1 MSYRVEAILSAV
13 DSGFTSKFN
22 QATKSVEK
30 LQTQAGKVSG
40 VASKIGSAT
49 ESIGK
54 SLTTKLTL
62 PLGAAFTYAGK
73 QFSEFET
80 GLVGVGKTT
89 GMTGD
94 DLKGFGD
101 DIAKMSSVIPVST
114 KDLLGLS
121 ETAGQLGI
129 HGKKDLL
136 EFTRVMAEMGSATN
150 LAGEEGAK
158 QMARFANVMG
168 IDVGKNIRQVGNSV
182 VRLGNNF
189 ATSEAEIMDMSSR
202 LAASSRLVGITTP
215 NVLGLAT
222 AMSSVGIEAEA
233 GGTAM
238 STVMTKVDKAVASG
252 GEKLQNFA
260 NVAGLSAED
269 FAAKWKSK
277 PTEALEDLMKGLDKA
292 SKSGGNMNQI
302 LDMLGIKGVRE
313 SNAVKSLAQNHEL
326 LSEAIKQ
333 SNDAYNYGN
342 DLAEEAAAAWDTLHA
357 KLTTLKNTFGNIAK
371 DIFSIV
377 APALKDMVDK
387 VNELAQKWFELSDSS
402 KEAIGQIVLKIGGLL
417 AAIGPVML
425 IGGKITKTLSPVI
438 GVLSQIGN
446 GFKVLTSTFGGFGE
460 IFSSASSVIKSSL
473 DGLNNKFLEFTQVF
487 PKMGSKAIEGVNIL
501 KRIPAQLQSDVGAKV
516 YDVFDKMDFEVQEKW
531 KSVISGISN
540 GGTKLGSSLGKIFGK
555 VGQILNLFG
564 INTTNMV
571 SVANAAMGSL
581 FPAAVIGIAL
591 AGLGVLYSQ
600 FGDQIDKLLQ
610 IAKEKGPE
618 IITNLGN
625 GITEKIPEFVEKG
638 TTLVTHFADTLAA
651 NIPAIM
657 EQGVNII
664 SALVSSVGSNAG
676 RLISSAITVIGS
688 FIGGLV
694 TAIPRLLAVGMQ
706 FLVQLV
712 QGIVQNIPQILQTA
726 VQIVQNFAQSLATN
740 APQIIMSGFQLI
752 FSLIKGIIT
761 NIPAII
767 SAAWEII
774 KALAGG
780 ILEAMTGVAGKVASG
795 VKGFFKNIFSPGKDE
810 AESAKNDVGTS
821 LDSMKFD
828 IDTKTGEAATSATE
842 NASLAKM
849 GFMEQFGQMNIGVSQ
864 KLAELQANTG
874 MSMDQIQQEITSK
887 GQITKDGIT
896 ITAEEMNTNV
906 SGQTDQMADNMIN
919 SITRGVDGANTQF
932 DGLSAKLPTDASA
945 TNQATAGQYEDLANR
960 ITSSTQQANTA
971 VTSGIDTINSNF
983 EMRLGTLPAKTDT
996 ILMNVSNSFTNA
1008 FNALG
1013 KGVDSNLQKIVT
1025 SFTSS
1030 ISRINSVSISGL
1042 SNLASR
1048 FSSAFNRISS
1058 TVTSGTN
1065 KVVVSISNMNNR
1077 VNASFSRFASR
1088 FISTNSNMW
1097 NKFNSQSTTALN
1109 RSYTAFSSNIS
1120 RLQSK
1125 FTSYANRLKS
1135 LNNSMW
1141 NSVVSK
1147 TRQAGNSMASAFS
1160 RACNRT
1166 TNLVSNMKSR
1176 LISIMYSCVGGMRS
1190 AGYNAGMG
1198 FYSGLAST
1206 RGSIMGLASSIAASV
1221 SARIRSALRI
1231 HSPSRVLMNLGSYAG
1246 EGLAVGLEK
1255 SKRYVNNAVDGLSNT
1270 IKGVDTG
1277 LNSSYSDFNSN
1288 NKAMPLVINLRLG
1301 NKEFRAISRDIT
1313 QEQGKD
1319 LRLEANF
1326 GI

>member
-30 LQTQAGKVSG
+30 LQNQANKVSG

-62 PLGAAFTYAGK
+62 PLGAALTYAGK
-73 QFSEFET
+73 QFSDFET

-89 GMTGD
+89 GMTGK

-101 DIAKMSSVIPVST
+101 DIAKMSSVIPLST
-114 KDLLGLS
+114 NDLLGLA

-150 LAGEEGAK
+150 LAGEEGALV
-158 QMARFANVMG
+158 MARFANVMG
-168 IDVGKNIRQVGNSV
+168 LDVGKNIRQVGNAV

-189 ATSEAEIMDMSSR
+189 ETSEAEIMDMSSR

-222 AMSSVGIEAEA
+222 AMSSVGISAEA

-252 GEKLQNFA
+252 GKKLQNFA
-260 NVAGLSAED
+260 NVAGVSAED

-333 SNDAYNYGN
+333 SNDAYDHGN
-342 DLAEEAAAAWDTLHA
+342 DLAKEAAEAWKTLHA
-357 KLTTLKNTFGNIAK
+357 KLMTLKSTFGNIAK

-387 VNELAQKWFELSDSS
+387 INELAKKWFDLSETS
-402 KEAIGQIVLKIGGLL
+402 KKAIGEMILKIGGLL
-417 AAIGPVML
+417 AAIGPVLL

-438 GVLSQIGN
+438 GVLSQVGN
-446 GFKVLTSTFGGFGE
+446 AFKM
-460 IFSSASSVIKSSL
+460 FSGSASSALNSFTGGALSSL
-473 DGLNNKFLEFTQVF
+473 AKKTELSVLT
-487 PKMGSKAIEGVNIL
+487 A
-501 KRIPAQLQSDVGAKV
+501 GAKLA
-516 YDVFDKMDFEVQEKW
+516 
-531 KSVISGISN
+531 
-540 GGTKLGSSLGKIFGK
+540 KLSPMVGKAVSL
-555 VGQILNLFG
+555 
-564 INTTNMV
+564 
-571 SVANAAMGSL
+571 ANIGMQAL

-591 AGLGVLYSQ
+591 AGLGLLYSK
-600 FGDQIDKLLQ
+600 FGTQIDKLLEV
-610 IAKEKGPE
+610 AKTKGPE

-625 GITEKIPEFVEKG
+625 GIANKIPDLVNQG
-638 TTLVTHFADTLAA
+638 ATLINHFAQALAA
-651 NIPAIM
+651 NLPAILTAGTNIVIALVQSVGNNAGKLFQSALLVVGSFL
-657 EQGVNII
+657 QGVMQN
-664 SALVSSVGSNAG
+664 LP
-676 RLISSAITVIGS
+676 RLIVAGVTLIG
-688 FIGGLV
+688 
-694 TAIPRLLAVGMQ
+694 
-706 FLVQLV
+706 QLIV
-712 QGIVQNIPQILQTA
+712 GIVQNIPMIIATAGRIIAGFIDGIGQSALQLLGSG
-726 VQIVQNFAQSLATN
+726 IK
-740 APQIIMSGFQLI
+740 IIFE
-752 FSLIKGIIT
+752 LIKGIVQA
-761 NIPAII
+761 IPQIV
-767 SAAWEII
+767 
-774 KALAGG
+774 LAGVEIVMALG
-780 ILEAMTGVAGKVASG
+780 KSILGALGNIAGSLVTG
-795 VKGFFKNIFSPGKDE
+795 VKGFFKNIFSPGKEE
-810 AESAKNDVGTS
+810 ATN
-821 LDSMKFD
+821 
-828 IDTKTGEAATSATE
+828 TKTDVETEMSGLSSTLDDMTSSLGPKFQQ
-842 NASLAKM
+842 NANQAKI
-849 GFMEQFGQMNIGVSQ
+849 GFTSEISMMSQ
-864 KLAELQANTG
+864 ETQTKLQEMSNATG
-874 MSMDQIQQEITSK
+874 MSMDEIVRTVQEK
-887 GQITKDGIT
+887 GELTKGNLT
-896 ITAEEMNTNV
+896 IKASEMNTNV
-906 SGQTDQMADNMIN
+906 SGQTDQMANNMID

-960 ITSSTQQANTA
+960 ITSSTEQANSA

-996 ILMNVSNSFTNA
+996 ILNNVSNSFTNA

-1030 ISRINSVSISGL
+1030 ISKINSVSTSGL
-1042 SNLASR
+1042 SNLSSR
-1048 FSSAFNRISS
+1048 FSAAFNNISA
-1058 TVTSGTN
+1058 TVTAGTN
-1065 KVVVSISNMNNR
+1065 KVVVSIANMNNR
-1077 VNASFSRFASR
+1077 VNASFSQFASR
-1088 FISTNSNMW
+1088 FISTNSSMW
-1097 NKFNSQSTTALN
+1097 NRFNSQSKSALN
-1109 RSYTAFSSNIS
+1109 RNYSAFSSNIS
-1120 RLQSK
+1120 KLQSK

-1141 NSVVSK
+1141 NAVVNK
-1147 TRQAGNSMASAFS
+1147 TRQAGSSMASGFS
-1160 RACNRT
+1160 SACNRM
-1166 TNLVSNMKSR
+1166 VSLANSMRSR
-1176 LISIMYSCVGGMRS
+1176 LISIMNSSVGGMRS

-1270 IKGVDTG
+1270 IRGVDTG
-1277 LNSSYSDFNSN
+1277 LNSSYGDFNTNS
-1288 NKAMPLVINLRLG
+1288 KAMPLVINLRLG

>member
-30 LQTQAGKVSG
+30 LQNQAGKVSS

-73 QFSEFET
+73 QFADFET

-89 GMTGD
+89 GMAGN

-101 DIAKMSSVIPVST
+101 DIAKMASVIPVST

-189 ATSEAEIMDMSSR
+189 ATSEAEIMNMSSR

-222 AMSSVGIEAEA
+222 AMSAVGIEAEA

-260 NVAGLSAED
+260 NVAGMSAED

-333 SNDAYNYGN
+333 SNDAYNHGN
-342 DLAEEAAAAWDTLHA
+342 DLAKEAAEAWKTLHA
-357 KLTTLKNTFGNIAK
+357 KLMTLKNTFGNIAK

-377 APALKDMVDK
+377 APALKDIVDR
-387 VNELAQKWFELSDSS
+387 VNEFAKKWFDLSETS
-402 KEAIGQIVLKIGGLL
+402 KKAIGEMILKIGGLL
-417 AAIGPVML
+417 AAVGPVLL

-438 GVLSQIGN
+438 GVLSQVGN
-446 GFKVLTSTFGGFGE
+446 AFKM
-460 IFSSASSVIKSSL
+460 FSGSASSALNSFTGGALSSL
-473 DGLNNKFLEFTQVF
+473 AKKTELSVLT
-487 PKMGSKAIEGVNIL
+487 A
-501 KRIPAQLQSDVGAKV
+501 GAKLA
-516 YDVFDKMDFEVQEKW
+516 
-531 KSVISGISN
+531 
-540 GGTKLGSSLGKIFGK
+540 KLSPMVGKAVSL
-555 VGQILNLFG
+555 
-564 INTTNMV
+564 
-571 SVANAAMGSL
+571 ANIGMQAL

-591 AGLGVLYSQ
+591 AGLGVLYSK
-600 FGDQIDKLLQ
+600 FGTQIDKLLEV
-610 IAKEKGPE
+610 AKTKGPE

-625 GITEKIPEFVEKG
+625 GIASKIPN
-638 TTLVTHFADTLAA
+638 LVNQGAALINHFAQALAA
-651 NIPAIM
+651 NLPAILTAGTNIVIALVQSVGNNAGKLIQSALLVVGSFL
-657 EQGVNII
+657 QGVMQN
-664 SALVSSVGSNAG
+664 LP
-676 RLISSAITVIGS
+676 RLIVAGVTLIG
-688 FIGGLV
+688 
-694 TAIPRLLAVGMQ
+694 
-706 FLVQLV
+706 QLIV
-712 QGIVQNIPQILQTA
+712 GIVQNIPMIIATA
-726 VQIVQNFAQSLATN
+726 GRIIAGFIDGIGQS
-740 APQIIMSGFQLI
+740 APQLLGSGIKIIFE
-752 FSLIKGIIT
+752 LIKGIVQA
-761 NIPAII
+761 IPQIV
-767 SAAWEII
+767 
-774 KALAGG
+774 LAGVEIVMALG
-780 ILEAMTGVAGKVASG
+780 KSILGALGNIAGSLVTG
-795 VKGFFKNIFSPGKDE
+795 VKGFFKNIFSPGKEE
-810 AESAKNDVGTS
+810 ATN
-821 LDSMKFD
+821 
-828 IDTKTGEAATSATE
+828 TKTDVETQMSGLSSTLDEMTSSLGPKFQQ
-842 NASLAKM
+842 NANQAKV
-849 GFMEQFGQMNIGVSQ
+849 GFTSEISMMSQ
-864 KLAELQANTG
+864 ETQTKLQEMANATG
-874 MSMDQIQQEITSK
+874 MSMDQIVRTVQEK
-887 GQITKDGIT
+887 GELTKGNLT
-896 ITAEEMNTNV
+896 IKASEMNTNV
-906 SGQTDQMADNMIN
+906 SGQTDQMANNMLN
-919 SITRGVDGANTQF
+919 SISRGVEGANSQF
-932 DGLSAKLPTDASA
+932 DGLSTKLPTDASA

-960 ITSSTQQANTA
+960 ITSSTEQANSA

-996 ILMNVSNSFTNA
+996 ILNNVSNSFTNA

-1013 KGVDSNLQKIVT
+1013 KGVDSNLQKIVS

-1030 ISRINSVSISGL
+1030 ISKINSVSTSGL
-1042 SNLASR
+1042 SNLSSR
-1048 FSSAFNRISS
+1048 FSSAFNNISA

-1077 VNASFSRFASR
+1077 VNASFSQFASR

-1097 NKFNSQSTTALN
+1097 NRFNSQSTAALN
-1109 RSYTAFSSNIS
+1109 KNYSAFSSNIS
-1120 RLQSK
+1120 KLQSK
-1125 FTSYANRLKS
+1125 FTSYSSRLKS
-1135 LNNSMW
+1135 LNTSMW
-1141 NSVVSK
+1141 NAVVSK
-1147 TRQAGNSMASAFS
+1147 TRQAGNSMASAYS
-1160 RACNRT
+1160 SACNRT
-1166 TNLVSNMKSR
+1166 TSLASSMRNR
-1176 LISIMYSCVGGMRS
+1176 LISIMNSSVGGMRS

-1206 RGSIMGLASSIAASV
+1206 RGSIMGLAASIAYSV

-1277 LNSSYSDFNSN
+1277 LNSSYSDFNTNS
-1288 NKAMPLVINLRLG
+1288 KTMPLVINLRLG

>member
-22 QATKSVEK
+22 QATKAVEK

-49 ESIGK
+49 ENIGK

-73 QFSEFET
+73 QFADFET

-89 GMTGD
+89 GMAGN

-101 DIAKMSSVIPVST
+101 DIAKMSSVIPLST
-114 KDLLGLS
+114 NELLGLA

-150 LAGEEGAK
+150 LAGEEGAREL
-158 QMARFANVMG
+158 ARFANVMG
-168 IDVGKNIRQVGNSV
+168 LDVGKSIRQVGNSV

-189 ATSEAEIMDMSSR
+189 ATSEAEIMNMSSR

-252 GEKLQNFA
+252 GAKLQNFA
-260 NVAGLSAED
+260 KVAGMSAED

-313 SNAVKSLAQNHEL
+313 ANAVKSLAQNHEL

-333 SNDAYNYGN
+333 SNDAYNHGN
-342 DLAEEAAAAWDTLHA
+342 DLAKEAAEAWKTLHA
-357 KLTTLKNTFGNIAK
+357 KLMTLKNTFGNIAK

-377 APALKDMVDK
+377 APALKDIVDR
-387 VNELAQKWFELSDSS
+387 VNEFAKKWFELSETS
-402 KEAIGQIVLKIGGLL
+402 KKAIGEMILKIGGLL
-417 AAIGPVML
+417 AAIGPVLL

-438 GVLSQIGN
+438 GILSQVGN
-446 GFKVLTSTFGGFGE
+446 AFKMFSGSATSSLNSFTGGALSSLAKKTELSVLT
-460 IFSSASSVIKSSL
+460 A
-473 DGLNNKFLEFTQVF
+473 
-487 PKMGSKAIEGVNIL
+487 
-501 KRIPAQLQSDVGAKV
+501 GAKLA
-516 YDVFDKMDFEVQEKW
+516 
-531 KSVISGISN
+531 
-540 GGTKLGSSLGKIFGK
+540 KLSPMVGKAVSL
-555 VGQILNLFG
+555 
-564 INTTNMV
+564 
-571 SVANAAMGSL
+571 ANIGMQAL

-591 AGLGVLYSQ
+591 AGLGLLYSK
-600 FGDQIDKLLQ
+600 FGTQIDKLLEV
-610 IAKEKGPE
+610 AKTKGPE

-625 GITEKIPEFVEKG
+625 GIANKIPDLVNQG
-638 TTLVTHFADTLAA
+638 ATLINHFAQALAA
-651 NIPAIM
+651 NLPAILTAGTNIVISLVQSVGNNAGKLIQSALLVVGSFL
-657 EQGVNII
+657 QGVMQN
-664 SALVSSVGSNAG
+664 LP
-676 RLISSAITVIGS
+676 RLIVAGVTLIGQL
-688 FIGGLV
+688 LV
-694 TAIPRLLAVGMQ
+694 
-706 FLVQLV
+706 
-712 QGIVQNIPQILQTA
+712 GIVQNIPMLIATA
-726 VQIVQNFAQSLATN
+726 GRIIAGFIDGLGQSL
-740 APQIIMSGFQLI
+740 PQLLGSGIKIIFE
-752 FSLIKGIIT
+752 LIKGIVQA
-761 NIPAII
+761 IPQIV
-767 SAAWEII
+767 
-774 KALAGG
+774 LAGVEIVMTLG
-780 ILEAMTGVAGKVASG
+780 KSILGALGNIAGSLVTG
-795 VKGFFKNIFSPGKDE
+795 VKGFFKNIFSPGKE
-810 AESAKNDVGTS
+810 EAKN
-821 LDSMKFD
+821 
-828 IDTKTGEAATSATE
+828 TKTDAETEMNGLSSTLDDITSSLGPKFQQ
-842 NASLAKM
+842 NANQAKI
-849 GFMEQFGQMNIGVSQ
+849 GFTSEMSMMSQ
-864 KLAELQANTG
+864 ETQTKLQEMSNATG
-874 MSMDQIQQEITSK
+874 MSMDEIVRTVQEK
-887 GQITKDGIT
+887 GELTKGNLT
-896 ITAEEMNTNV
+896 IKASEMNTNV
-906 SGQTDQMADNMIN
+906 SGQTDEMANNMID
-919 SITRGVDGANTQF
+919 SISRGVDGANTQF

-960 ITSSTQQANTA
+960 ITSSTEQANTA

-996 ILMNVSNSFTNA
+996 ILNNVSNSFTNA

-1013 KGVDSNLQKIVT
+1013 KGVDSNLQKIISAYSST
-1025 SFTSS
+1025 MAKMNSISNSGLNNLSSRFTSS
-1030 ISRINSVSISGL
+1030 
-1042 SNLASR
+1042 
-1048 FSSAFNRISS
+1048 FNRISA
-1058 TVTSGTN
+1058 TVTAGTN
-1065 KVVVSISNMNNR
+1065 RIVVSITNMNNR
-1077 VNASFSRFASR
+1077 VNASFSQFASR
-1088 FISTNSNMW
+1088 FIATNSNMW
-1097 NKFNSQSTTALN
+1097 NRFNSQSTSALN
-1109 RSYTAFSSNIS
+1109 RNYSAFSSNIS
-1120 RLQSK
+1120 KLQSK
-1125 FTSYANRLKS
+1125 FTSYANKVKS

-1141 NSVVSK
+1141 TAVVNK
-1147 TRQAGNSMASAFS
+1147 TRQAGNSMTSGFS
-1160 RACNRT
+1160 SACNRMT
-1166 TNLVSNMKSR
+1166 SLASSMRSR
-1176 LISIMYSCVGGMRS
+1176 LIAIMNSSVGGMRS

-1288 NKAMPLVINLRLG
+1288 SKAMPLVINLRLG

>member
-30 LQTQAGKVSG
+30 LQNQAGKVSS

-62 PLGAAFTYAGK
+62 PIAAALAFSGK
-73 QFSEFET
+73 KFMEFED
-80 GLVGVGKTT
+80 GLIGVGKTT
-89 GMTGD
+89 GMAGN
-94 DLKGFGD
+94 DLKGFGK
-101 DIAKMSSVIPVST
+101 DILKMSSNIPVPI
-114 KDLLGLS
+114 KELLNLS
-121 ETAGQLGI
+121 ETAGQLGV
-129 HGKKDLL
+129 HGRKDLL

-150 LAGEEGAK
+150 LAGEEGA
-158 QMARFANVMG
+158 QVMARFANVMG
-168 IDVGKNIRQVGNSV
+168 LDVGDNIRQVGNAV

-189 ATSEAEIMDMSSR
+189 ATNEGQIMDMSSR
-202 LAASSRLVGITTP
+202 LAAASRLVGITTP

-222 AMSSVGIEAEA
+222 AMSSLNISAEA

-238 STVMTKVDKAVASG
+238 STVMTKIDKAVSKGGAKLETFAKVSG
-252 GEKLQNFA
+252 M
-260 NVAGLSAED
+260 SAEQ
-269 FAAKWKSK
+269 FSAAWKSN
-277 PTEALEDLMKGLDKA
+277 PTQALQSFLKGLDDVQ
-292 SKSGGNMNQI
+292 KSGGNMNMI
-302 LDMLGIKGVRE
+302 LEALGITGVRE
-313 SNAVKSLAQNHEL
+313 SNAVKALAQNHEML
-326 LSEAIKQ
+326 GKAIED
-333 SNDAYNYGN
+333 SNKAYANGN
-342 DLAEEAAAAWDTLHA
+342 DLANEAAEAGRSLSSQIQ
-357 KLTTLKNTFGNIAK
+357 KLINNVTGIAVEMFGILEPTIAK
-371 DIFSIV
+371 AIEHLNKF
-377 APALKDMVDK
+377 L
-387 VNELAQKWFELSDSS
+387 EGWQKLSDGS
-402 KEAIGQIVLKIGGLL
+402 KKAIGEIILKVGALL
-417 AAIGPVML
+417 AAIGPVL
-425 IGGKITKTLSPVI
+425 TIGGKITKTLSPVI
-438 GVLSQIGN
+438 GVLSQVGN
-446 GFKVLTSTFGGFGE
+446 AFKM
-460 IFSSASSVIKSSL
+460 FSGSASSALNSFTGGALSSL
-473 DGLNNKFLEFTQVF
+473 AKKTELSVLTVAAKLAKLSPMVG
-487 PKMGSKAIEGVNIL
+487 KAVSLANIGMQ
-501 KRIPAQLQSDVGAKV
+501 A
-516 YDVFDKMDFEVQEKW
+516 
-531 KSVISGISN
+531 
-540 GGTKLGSSLGKIFGK
+540 
-555 VGQILNLFG
+555 
-564 INTTNMV
+564 
-571 SVANAAMGSL
+571 L

-591 AGLGVLYSQ
+591 AGLGLLYSK
-600 FGDQIDKLLQ
+600 FGTQIDKLLDV
-610 IAKEKGPE
+610 AKTKGPE

-625 GITEKIPEFVEKG
+625 GIASKIPDFVNQG
-638 TTLVTHFADTLAA
+638 ATLINHFAQALAA
-651 NIPAIM
+651 NLPAILTAGTNIVIALVQSVGNNAGKLIQSALLVVGSFL
-657 EQGVNII
+657 QGVMQN
-664 SALVSSVGSNAG
+664 LP
-676 RLISSAITVIGS
+676 RLIVAGVTLIG
-688 FIGGLV
+688 
-694 TAIPRLLAVGMQ
+694 
-706 FLVQLV
+706 QLIV
-712 QGIVQNIPQILQTA
+712 GIVQNIPMIIATA
-726 VQIVQNFAQSLATN
+726 GRIIAGFIDGIGQS
-740 APQIIMSGFQLI
+740 APQLLGSGIKIIFE
-752 FSLIKGIIT
+752 LIKGIVQA
-761 NIPAII
+761 IPQII
-767 SAAWEII
+767 
-774 KALAGG
+774 LAGVEIVMSLG
-780 ILEAMTGVAGKVASG
+780 KSILGALGNIAGSLVTG
-795 VKGFFKNIFSPGKDE
+795 VKGFFKNIFSPGKEE
-810 AESAKNDVGTS
+810 AENTKNDVNVS
-821 LDSMKFD
+821 LDAMKLD
-828 IDTKTGEAATSATE
+828 IDTKTGEAATSATA
-842 NASLAKM
+842 NASQAKT
-849 GFMEQFGQMNIGVSQ
+849 GFLEQFGLMNTGVSE
-864 KLAELQANTG
+864 KLAQLQANTG

-896 ITAEEMNTNV
+896 ITAQEMNTNV
-906 SGQTDQMADNMIN
+906 SGQTDQMANNMIN

-996 ILMNVSNSFTNA
+996 ILNNVSNSFTNA

-1013 KGVDSNLQKIVT
+1013 KGVDSNLQKIVS

-1030 ISRINSVSISGL
+1030 ISRINSVSTSGL

-1097 NKFNSQSTTALN
+1097 NKFNSQSTAALN

-1166 TNLVSNMKSR
+1166 TNLVSNMRSR

-1288 NKAMPLVINLRLG
+1288 SKAMPLVINLRLG

>member
-13 DSGFTSKFN
+13 DSGFTSKFD

-30 LQTQAGKVSG
+30 LQNQANKVSG

-260 NVAGLSAED
+260 NVAGMSAED

-302 LDMLGIKGVRE
+302 LDLLGIKGVRE

-333 SNDAYNYGN
+333 SNDAYNHGN
-342 DLAEEAAAAWDTLHA
+342 DLAKEAAEAWKTLHA
-357 KLTTLKNTFGNIAK
+357 KLMTLKNTFGNIAK

-387 VNELAQKWFELSDSS
+387 VNEFAKKWFDLSESS
-402 KEAIGQIVLKIGGLL
+402 KKAIGEMILKIGGLL
-417 AAIGPVML
+417 AAIGPVLL

-438 GVLSQIGN
+438 GVLSQVGN
-446 GFKVLTSTFGGFGE
+446 AFKM
-460 IFSSASSVIKSSL
+460 FSGSASSALNSFTGGALSSL
-473 DGLNNKFLEFTQVF
+473 AKKTELSVLT
-487 PKMGSKAIEGVNIL
+487 
-501 KRIPAQLQSDVGAKV
+501 VGAKLAKLSPMV
-516 YDVFDKMDFEVQEKW
+516 G
-531 KSVISGISN
+531 KSV
-540 GGTKLGSSLGKIFGK
+540 SL
-555 VGQILNLFG
+555 
-564 INTTNMV
+564 
-571 SVANAAMGSL
+571 ANIGMQAL

-591 AGLGVLYSQ
+591 AGLGLLYSK
-600 FGDQIDKLLQ
+600 FGTQIDKLLEV
-610 IAKEKGPE
+610 AKTKGPE

-625 GITEKIPEFVEKG
+625 GIANKIPDLVAKG
-638 TTLVTHFADTLAA
+638 AELVAHLAEA
-651 NIPAIM
+651 LNTNLPAILTAGTNIVIALVQSVGNNAGKLIQSALLVMGSFLQGIMQNVPRLLVAGVLLVGQLIVGLVKNIPM
-657 EQGVNII
+657 II
-664 SALVSSVGSNAG
+664 ATAA
-676 RLISSAITVIGS
+676 RMVI
-688 FIGGLV
+688 GLV
-694 TAIPRLLAVGMQ
+694 TGLGQAVPQLIVGGIKLVIEFVKAILSA
-706 FLVQLV
+706 
-712 QGIVQNIPQILQTA
+712 IPQI
-726 VQIVQNFAQSLATN
+726 IVVGIQMVEALVKSIAG
-740 APQIIMSGFQLI
+740 ALI
-752 FSLIKGIIT
+752 
-761 NIPAII
+761 N
-767 SAAWEII
+767 
-774 KALAGG
+774 
-780 ILEAMTGVAGKVASG
+780 VAGSLGKS
-795 VKGFFKNIFSPGKDE
+795 VKGFFKNIFSPGKEE
-810 AESAKNDVGTS
+810 AENTKNDVNVS
-821 LDSMKFD
+821 LDAMKLD
-828 IDTKTGEAATSATE
+828 IDTKTGEAATSATA
-842 NASLAKM
+842 NASQAKT
-849 GFMEQFGQMNIGVSQ
+849 GFLEQFGLMNTGVSE
-864 KLAELQANTG
+864 KLAQLQANTG

-896 ITAEEMNTNV
+896 ITAQEMNTNV
-906 SGQTDQMADNMIN
+906 SGQTDQMANNMIN

-1013 KGVDSNLQKIVT
+1013 KGVDSNLQRIVS

-1030 ISRINSVSISGL
+1030 ISRINSVSTSGL

-1058 TVTSGTN
+1058 TVKSGTN
-1065 KVVVSISNMNNR
+1065 KIVVSISNMNNR

-1088 FISTNSNMW
+1088 FIATNSNMW
-1097 NKFNSQSTTALN
+1097 NRFNSQSTAALN

-1125 FTSYANRLKS
+1125 FTSYANKLKS

-1141 NSVVSK
+1141 NAVVNK
-1147 TRQAGNSMASAFS
+1147 TRQAGSSMASGFS
-1160 RACNRT
+1160 SACNRM
-1166 TNLVSNMKSR
+1166 VSLANSMRSR
-1176 LISIMYSCVGGMRS
+1176 LISIMNSSVGGMRS

-1246 EGLAVGLEK
+1246 EGLAIGLEK

-1277 LNSSYSDFNSN
+1277 LNSSFSDFNSN
-1288 NKAMPLVINLRLG
+1288 SKAMPLVINLRLG

>member
-22 QATKSVEK
+22 QATKAVEK

-73 QFSEFET
+73 QFADFET

-89 GMTGD
+89 GMAGN

-101 DIAKMSSVIPVST
+101 DIAKMASVIPVST

-189 ATSEAEIMDMSSR
+189 ATSEAEIMNMSSR

-222 AMSSVGIEAEA
+222 AMSAVGIEAEA

-377 APALKDMVDK
+377 APALKDIVDK
-387 VNELAQKWFELSDSS
+387 VNDFAKKWFDLSETS
-402 KEAIGQIVLKIGGLL
+402 KKAIGEMILKIGGLL
-417 AAIGPVML
+417 SAVGPVML
-425 IGGKITKTLSPVI
+425 IGGKITKTLSPVV
-438 GVLSQIGN
+438 GVLSQVGN
-446 GFKVLTSTFGGFGE
+446 AFKM
-460 IFSSASSVIKSSL
+460 FSGSASSALNSFTGGALSSL
-473 DGLNNKFLEFTQVF
+473 AKKTELSVLT
-487 PKMGSKAIEGVNIL
+487 A
-501 KRIPAQLQSDVGAKV
+501 GAKLA
-516 YDVFDKMDFEVQEKW
+516 
-531 KSVISGISN
+531 
-540 GGTKLGSSLGKIFGK
+540 KLSPMVGKAVSL
-555 VGQILNLFG
+555 
-564 INTTNMV
+564 
-571 SVANAAMGSL
+571 ANIGMQAL

-591 AGLGVLYSQ
+591 AGLGLLYSK
-600 FGDQIDKLLQ
+600 FGTQIDKLLEV
-610 IAKEKGPE
+610 AKTKGPE

-625 GITEKIPEFVEKG
+625 GIASKIPNLVNQG
-638 TTLVTHFADTLAA
+638 ATLINHFAQALAA
-651 NIPAIM
+651 NLPAILTAGTNIVIALVQSVGNNAGKLIQSALLVVGSFL
-657 EQGVNII
+657 QGVMQN
-664 SALVSSVGSNAG
+664 LP
-676 RLISSAITVIGS
+676 RLIVAGVTLIG
-688 FIGGLV
+688 
-694 TAIPRLLAVGMQ
+694 
-706 FLVQLV
+706 QLIV
-712 QGIVQNIPQILQTA
+712 GIVQNIPMIIATA
-726 VQIVQNFAQSLATN
+726 GRIIAGFIDGIGQA
-740 APQIIMSGFQLI
+740 APQLLGSGIKIIFE
-752 FSLIKGIIT
+752 LIKGIVQA
-761 NIPAII
+761 IPQIV
-767 SAAWEII
+767 
-774 KALAGG
+774 LAGVEIVMALG
-780 ILEAMTGVAGKVASG
+780 KSILGALGNIAGSLVSG
-795 VKGFFKNIFSPGKDE
+795 VKGFFKNIFSPGKEE
-810 AESAKNDVGTS
+810 ATN
-821 LDSMKFD
+821 
-828 IDTKTGEAATSATE
+828 TKTDVETEMNSLSSTLDEMTSSLGPKFQQ
-842 NASLAKM
+842 NANQAKV
-849 GFMEQFGQMNIGVSQ
+849 GFTSEMAMMSQ
-864 KLAELQANTG
+864 ETQTKLQEMANATG
-874 MSMDQIQQEITSK
+874 MSMNQIVRTVQEK
-887 GQITKDGIT
+887 GELTKGNLT
-896 ITAEEMNTNV
+896 IKASEMNTNV
-906 SGQTDQMADNMIN
+906 SGQTNQMADNMIN

-960 ITSSTQQANTA
+960 ITSSTEQANSA

-1030 ISRINSVSISGL
+1030 ISRINSVSTSGL
-1042 SNLASR
+1042 SNLSSR
-1048 FSSAFNRISS
+1048 FSAAFNNISA
-1058 TVTSGTN
+1058 TVTAGTN
-1065 KVVVSISNMNNR
+1065 KVVVSITNMNNR
-1077 VNASFSRFASR
+1077 VNASFSQFASR
-1088 FISTNSNMW
+1088 FIATNSNMW
-1097 NKFNSQSTTALN
+1097 NRFNSQSTAALN
-1109 RSYTAFSSNIS
+1109 KNYSAFSSNIS
-1120 RLQSK
+1120 KLQSK
-1125 FTSYANRLKS
+1125 FTSYSSRLKS
-1135 LNNSMW
+1135 LNTSMW
-1141 NSVVSK
+1141 NAVVSK
-1147 TRQAGNSMASAFS
+1147 TRQAGNSMASAYS
-1160 RACNRT
+1160 SACNRT
-1166 TNLVSNMKSR
+1166 TSLASSMRNR
-1176 LISIMYSCVGGMRS
+1176 LISIMNSSVGGMRS

-1277 LNSSYSDFNSN
+1277 LNSSFSDFNSN
-1288 NKAMPLVINLRLG
+1288 SKAMPLVINLRLG

>member
-30 LQTQAGKVSG
+30 LQTQAGKVSS

-260 NVAGLSAED
+260 KVAGMSAED

-333 SNDAYNYGN
+333 SNDAYNHGN
-342 DLAEEAAAAWDTLHA
+342 DLAEEAAEAWKTLHA

-387 VNELAQKWFELSDSS
+387 VNDLASKWFDLSDSS
-402 KEAIGQIVLKIGGLL
+402 KKAIGEMVLKIGGLL
-417 AAIGPVML
+417 AAIGPVLL

-438 GVLSQIGN
+438 GVLSQVGN
-446 GFKVLTSTFGGFGE
+446 AFKM
-460 IFSSASSVIKSSL
+460 FSGSASSALNSFTGGALSSL
-473 DGLNNKFLEFTQVF
+473 AKKTELSVLT
-487 PKMGSKAIEGVNIL
+487 A
-501 KRIPAQLQSDVGAKV
+501 GAKLA
-516 YDVFDKMDFEVQEKW
+516 
-531 KSVISGISN
+531 
-540 GGTKLGSSLGKIFGK
+540 KLSPMVGKAVSL
-555 VGQILNLFG
+555 
-564 INTTNMV
+564 
-571 SVANAAMGSL
+571 ANIGMQAL

-591 AGLGVLYSQ
+591 AGLGLLYSK
-600 FGDQIDKLLQ
+600 FGTQIDKLLEV
-610 IAKEKGPE
+610 AKTKGPE

-625 GITEKIPEFVEKG
+625 GIASKIPNLVNQG
-638 TTLVTHFADTLAA
+638 ATLINHFAQALAA
-651 NIPAIM
+651 NLPAILTAGTNIVIALV
-657 EQGVNII
+657 QGVGNNAGKLIQ
-664 SALVSSVGSNAG
+664 SALLVVGSFLQGVMQNLP
-676 RLISSAITVIGS
+676 RLIVAGVTLIG
-688 FIGGLV
+688 
-694 TAIPRLLAVGMQ
+694 
-706 FLVQLV
+706 QLIV
-712 QGIVQNIPQILQTA
+712 GIVQNIPMIIATA
-726 VQIVQNFAQSLATN
+726 GRIIAGFIDGIGQA
-740 APQIIMSGFQLI
+740 APQLLGSGIKIIFE
-752 FSLIKGIIT
+752 LIKGIVQA
-761 NIPAII
+761 IPQIV
-767 SAAWEII
+767 
-774 KALAGG
+774 LAGVEIVMALG
-780 ILEAMTGVAGKVASG
+780 KSILGALGNIAGSLVTG
-795 VKGFFKNIFSPGKDE
+795 VKGFFKNIFSPGKEE
-810 AESAKNDVGTS
+810 AENTRNEVGAS
-821 LDSMKFD
+821 LDSLKFD
-828 IDTKTGEAATSATE
+828 IDGKTSEAAISATANASQAKTGF
-842 NASLAKM
+842 L
-849 GFMEQFGQMNIGVSQ
+849 EQFGLMNTGVSE
-864 KLAELQANTG
+864 KLAQLQANTG

-896 ITAEEMNTNV
+896 ITAQEMNTNV

-932 DGLSAKLPTDASA
+932 DGLSTKLPTDASA

-960 ITSSTQQANTA
+960 ITSSTEQANSA

-1013 KGVDSNLQKIVT
+1013 KGVDSNLQKIVS

-1030 ISRINSVSISGL
+1030 ISRINSVSTSGL

-1048 FSSAFNRISS
+1048 FSSAFNNISA
-1058 TVTSGTN
+1058 TVISGTN
-1065 KVVVSISNMNNR
+1065 RIVVSISNMNNR
-1077 VNASFSRFASR
+1077 VNASFSQFASR
-1088 FISTNSNMW
+1088 FIATNSNMW
-1097 NKFNSQSTTALN
+1097 NRFNSQSTAALN
-1109 RSYTAFSSNIS
+1109 RNYSAFSSNIS

-1166 TNLVSNMKSR
+1166 TNLVSNMRSR

-1277 LNSSYSDFNSN
+1277 LNSSFGDFNSN
-1288 NKAMPLVINLRLG
+1288 SKAMPLVINLRLG

>member
-30 LQTQAGKVSG
+30 LQNQANKVSG

-49 ESIGK
+49 ESIGR

-73 QFSEFET
+73 KFADFET

-89 GMTGD
+89 NMAGK

-114 KDLLGLS
+114 NDLLGLA

-252 GEKLQNFA
+252 GAKLQNFA
-260 NVAGLSAED
+260 KVAGMSAED

-277 PTEALEDLMKGLDKA
+277 PTEALQDLMKGLDSA

-333 SNDAYNYGN
+333 SNDAYNHGN
-342 DLAEEAAAAWDTLHA
+342 DLAKEAAEAWKTLHA

-387 VNELAQKWFELSDSS
+387 VNEFAKKWFDLSETS
-402 KEAIGQIVLKIGGLL
+402 KKAIGEMILKIGGLL
-417 AAIGPVML
+417 AAVGPVML

-438 GVLSQIGN
+438 GVLSQVGN
-446 GFKVLTSTFGGFGE
+446 AFKM
-460 IFSSASSVIKSSL
+460 FSGSASSALNSFTGGALSSL
-473 DGLNNKFLEFTQVF
+473 AKKTELSVLT
-487 PKMGSKAIEGVNIL
+487 A
-501 KRIPAQLQSDVGAKV
+501 GAKLA
-516 YDVFDKMDFEVQEKW
+516 
-531 KSVISGISN
+531 
-540 GGTKLGSSLGKIFGK
+540 KLSPMVGKAVSL
-555 VGQILNLFG
+555 
-564 INTTNMV
+564 
-571 SVANAAMGSL
+571 ANIGMQAL

-591 AGLGVLYSQ
+591 AGLGLLYSK
-600 FGDQIDKLLQ
+600 FGTQIDKLLEV
-610 IAKEKGPE
+610 AKTKGPE

-625 GITEKIPEFVEKG
+625 GIASKIPDFVNQG
-638 TTLVTHFADTLAA
+638 AILVNHFAQAIAA
-651 NIPAIM
+651 NLPAILTAGTNIVIALVQSVGNNAGKLIQSALLVVGSFL
-657 EQGVNII
+657 QGVMQN
-664 SALVSSVGSNAG
+664 LP
-676 RLISSAITVIGS
+676 RLIVAGVTLIGQL
-688 FIGGLV
+688 LV
-694 TAIPRLLAVGMQ
+694 
-706 FLVQLV
+706 
-712 QGIVQNIPQILQTA
+712 GIVQNIPMLIATA
-726 VQIVQNFAQSLATN
+726 GRIIAGFIDGLGQSL
-740 APQIIMSGFQLI
+740 PQLLGSGIKIIFE
-752 FSLIKGIIT
+752 LIKGIVQA
-761 NIPAII
+761 IPQIV
-767 SAAWEII
+767 
-774 KALAGG
+774 LAGVEIVMTLG
-780 ILEAMTGVAGKVASG
+780 KSILGALGNIAGSLVTG
-795 VKGFFKNIFSPGKDE
+795 VKGFFKNIFSPGKEE
-810 AESAKNDVGTS
+810 ATN
-821 LDSMKFD
+821 
-828 IDTKTGEAATSATE
+828 TKTDVETEMNGLSSTLDDMTSSLGPKFQQ
-842 NASLAKM
+842 NANQAKI
-849 GFMEQFGQMNIGVSQ
+849 GFTSEISMMSQ
-864 KLAELQANTG
+864 ETQTKLQEMSNATG
-874 MSMDQIQQEITSK
+874 MSMDEIVRTVQEK
-887 GQITKDGIT
+887 GELTKGNLT
-896 ITAEEMNTNV
+896 IKASEMNTNV
-906 SGQTDQMADNMIN
+906 SGQTDEMANNMID
-919 SITRGVDGANTQF
+919 SISRGVEGANTQF

-960 ITSSTQQANTA
+960 ITSSTQQANSA

-1013 KGVDSNLQKIVT
+1013 KGVDSNLQRIVS

-1030 ISRINSVSISGL
+1030 ISKINSVSTSGL

-1048 FSSAFNRISS
+1048 FSSAFNRISA

-1077 VNASFSRFASR
+1077 VNASFSQFASR
-1088 FISTNSNMW
+1088 FIATNSSMW
-1097 NKFNSQSTTALN
+1097 SRFNAQSTAALN
-1109 RSYTAFSSNIS
+1109 RSYSAFSSNIS
-1120 RLQSK
+1120 KLQSK
-1125 FTSYANRLKS
+1125 FTSYANKVKS
-1135 LNNSMW
+1135 LNTSMW
-1141 NSVVSK
+1141 NSVVNK
-1147 TRQAGNSMASAFS
+1147 TKQAGSSMASGFS
-1160 RACNRT
+1160 SACSRMAS
-1166 TNLVSNMKSR
+1166 LASSMRSR
-1176 LISIMYSCVGGMRS
+1176 LISIMNSSVGGMRS

-1270 IKGVDTG
+1270 IRGVDTG
-1277 LNSSYSDFNSN
+1277 LNSSFSDFNTNS
-1288 NKAMPLVINLRLG
+1288 KAMPLVINLRLG

>member
-30 LQTQAGKVSG
+30 LQNQANKVSG

-73 QFSEFET
+73 QFSDFET

-89 GMTGD
+89 GMTGK

-101 DIAKMSSVIPVST
+101 DIAKMSSVIPLST
-114 KDLLGLS
+114 NDLLGLA

-150 LAGEEGAK
+150 LAGEEGALV
-158 QMARFANVMG
+158 MARFANVMG
-168 IDVGKNIRQVGNSV
+168 LDVGKNIRQVGNAV

-189 ATSEAEIMDMSSR
+189 ETSEAEIMDMSSR

-222 AMSSVGIEAEA
+222 AMSSVGISAEA

-260 NVAGLSAED
+260 RVAGMSAED

-333 SNDAYNYGN
+333 SNDAYDHGN
-342 DLAEEAAAAWDTLHA
+342 DLAEEAAEAWKTLHA
-357 KLTTLKNTFGNIAK
+357 KLMTLKNTFGNIAK
-371 DIFSIV
+371 DIFSVV
-377 APALKDMVDK
+377 APALKDIVDR
-387 VNELAQKWFELSDSS
+387 VNEFAKKWFDLSETS
-402 KEAIGQIVLKIGGLL
+402 KKAIGEMTLKIGGLL
-417 AAIGPVML
+417 AAAGPVLL

-438 GVLSQIGN
+438 GVLSQVGN
-446 GFKVLTSTFGGFGE
+446 AFK
-460 IFSSASSVIKSSL
+460 IFSGSASSALNSFTGGALSSL
-473 DGLNNKFLEFTQVF
+473 AKKTELSVLT
-487 PKMGSKAIEGVNIL
+487 A
-501 KRIPAQLQSDVGAKV
+501 GAKLA
-516 YDVFDKMDFEVQEKW
+516 
-531 KSVISGISN
+531 
-540 GGTKLGSSLGKIFGK
+540 KLSPMVGKAVSL
-555 VGQILNLFG
+555 
-564 INTTNMV
+564 
-571 SVANAAMGSL
+571 ANIGMQAL

-591 AGLGVLYSQ
+591 AGLGLLYSK
-600 FGDQIDKLLQ
+600 FGSQIDKLLEV
-610 IAKEKGPE
+610 AKTKGPE

-625 GITEKIPEFVEKG
+625 GIANKIPDLVAKG
-638 TTLVTHFADTLAA
+638 AELVSHFAEALNTNLPAIMTAAA
-651 NIPAIM
+651 NI
-657 EQGVNII
+657 VI
-664 SALVSSVGSNAG
+664 S
-676 RLISSAITVIGS
+676 
-688 FIGGLV
+688 
-694 TAIPRLLAVGMQ
+694 
-706 FLVQLV
+706 LV
-712 QGIVQNIPQILQTA
+712 QGIGENSSSLIGSALTIIGSLLQGFAQNMPRVLVAGVLLIGQLIVGLVKNIPMIIATAGRIIAGFIDGIGQAAPQLIVGGFKLVFEFIKGIVQAIPQIVLVGVEMVMA
-726 VQIVQNFAQSLATN
+726 LGKSILGALGNIAGSL
-740 APQIIMSGFQLI
+740 
-752 FSLIKGIIT
+752 
-761 NIPAII
+761 
-767 SAAWEII
+767 
-774 KALAGG
+774 
-780 ILEAMTGVAGKVASG
+780 VSG
-795 VKGFFKNIFSPGKDE
+795 VKGFFKNIFSPGKEE
-810 AESAKNDVGTS
+810 AAN
-821 LDSMKFD
+821 
-828 IDTKTGEAATSATE
+828 TKTDVETEMNSLSSTLDEMTSSLGPKFQQ
-842 NASLAKM
+842 NANQAKV
-849 GFMEQFGQMNIGVSQ
+849 GFTSEMAMMSQ
-864 KLAELQANTG
+864 ETQIKLQEMANATG
-874 MSMDQIQQEITSK
+874 MSMDQIVRTVQEK
-887 GQITKDGIT
+887 GELTKGNLT
-896 ITAEEMNTNV
+896 IKASEMNTNV

-932 DGLSAKLPTDASA
+932 DGLSTKLPTDASA

-960 ITSSTQQANTA
+960 ITSSTEQANSA

-1030 ISRINSVSISGL
+1030 ISRINSVSTSGL
-1042 SNLASR
+1042 SNLSSR
-1048 FSSAFNRISS
+1048 FSSAFNNISA
-1058 TVTSGTN
+1058 TVTAGTN
-1065 KVVVSISNMNNR
+1065 KVVVSITNMNNR
-1077 VNASFSRFASR
+1077 VNASFSQFASR
-1088 FISTNSNMW
+1088 FISTNANMW
-1097 NKFNSQSTTALN
+1097 NRFNSQSTAALN
-1109 RSYTAFSSNIS
+1109 KNYSAFSSNIS
-1120 RLQSK
+1120 KLQSK
-1125 FTSYANRLKS
+1125 FTSYSSRLKS
-1135 LNNSMW
+1135 LNTSMW
-1141 NSVVSK
+1141 NAVVSK
-1147 TRQAGNSMASAFS
+1147 TRQAGNSMASAYS
-1160 RACNRT
+1160 SACNRT
-1166 TNLVSNMKSR
+1166 TSLASSMRNR
-1176 LISIMYSCVGGMRS
+1176 LISIMNSSVGGMRS

-1206 RGSIMGLASSIAASV
+1206 RCSIMGLAASIAASV

-1288 NKAMPLVINLRLG
+1288 SKAMPLVINLRLG

>member
-30 LQTQAGKVSG
+30 LQNQANKVSG
-40 VASKIGSAT
+40 VASKIGSST
-49 ESIGK
+49 ESIGR

-62 PLGAAFTYAGK
+62 PIAAAVAFSGK
-73 QFSEFET
+73 KFMEFED
-80 GLVGVGKTT
+80 GLIGVGKTT
-89 GMTGD
+89 GMAGN
-94 DLKGFGD
+94 DLKGFGK
-101 DIAKMSSVIPVST
+101 DILKMSSNIPVPI
-114 KDLLGLS
+114 KELLNLS
-121 ETAGQLGI
+121 ETAGQLGV
-129 HGKKDLL
+129 HGRKDLL

-150 LAGEEGAK
+150 LAGEEGA
-158 QMARFANVMG
+158 QVMARFANVMG
-168 IDVGKNIRQVGNSV
+168 LDVGDNIRQVGNAV

-189 ATSEAEIMDMSSR
+189 ATNEGQIMDMSSR
-202 LAASSRLVGITTP
+202 LAAASRLVGITTP

-222 AMSSVGIEAEA
+222 AMSSLNISAEA

-238 STVMTKVDKAVASG
+238 STVMTKIDKAVSKGGAKLETFAKVSG
-252 GEKLQNFA
+252 MSA
-260 NVAGLSAED
+260 NEFSA
-269 FAAKWKSK
+269 AWKSN
-277 PTEALEDLMKGLDKA
+277 PTQALQSFLKGLDDVQ
-292 SKSGGNMNQI
+292 KSGGNMNMI
-302 LDMLGIKGVRE
+302 LEALGITGVRE
-313 SNAVKSLAQNHEL
+313 SNAVKALAQNHEML
-326 LSEAIKQ
+326 GKAIED
-333 SNDAYNYGN
+333 SNKAYANGN
-342 DLAEEAAAAWDTLHA
+342 DLANEAAEAGRSLSSQIQ
-357 KLTTLKNTFGNIAK
+357 KLINNISGIALEMFGILEPTIAK
-371 DIFSIV
+371 AIEHLNKF
-377 APALKDMVDK
+377 L
-387 VNELAQKWFELSDSS
+387 EGWQKLSDGS
-402 KEAIGQIVLKIGGLL
+402 KKAIGEIILKVGALL
-417 AAIGPVML
+417 AAIGPVL
-425 IGGKITKTLSPVI
+425 TIGGKITKTLSPVI
-438 GVLSQIGN
+438 GVVSQVGNAFKTATGILSNSGS
-446 GFKVLTSTFGGFGE
+446 L
-460 IFSSASSVIKSSL
+460 FSSVSEGMKNAAGSL
-473 DGLNNKFLEFTQVF
+473 GDKFLEVGSKFPDFGNKALEMYDKMSTVPGKIQSGFTSKIGQAIGSLDEKF
-487 PKMGSKAIEGVNIL
+487 GTHFQSMGSKVGAFGGRLSSGLGKAGSLLSSFGVNT
-501 KRIPAQLQSDVGAKV
+501 G
-516 YDVFDKMDFEVQEKW
+516 
-531 KSVISGISN
+531 
-540 GGTKLGSSLGKIFGK
+540 
-555 VGQILNLFG
+555 
-564 INTTNMV
+564 NMV
-571 SVANAAMGSL
+571 SMANAAMGSL

-591 AGLGVLYSQ
+591 AGLGVLYSK
-600 FGDQIDKLLQ
+600 FGTQIDKLLQ

-625 GITEKIPEFVEKG
+625 GITEKIPDFVSKG

-651 NIPAIM
+651 NIPVIM

-664 SALVSSVGSNAG
+664 SALVSSVGSNAR
-676 RLISSAITVIGS
+676 RLISSAVTVIGS
-688 FIGGLV
+688 FINGLV

-726 VQIVQNFAQSLATN
+726 VQIVQNFAQSLAEN
-740 APQIIMSGFQLI
+740 APQIIMSGFKLI
-752 FSLIKGIIT
+752 FSLVKGIIT

-780 ILEAMTGVAGKVASG
+780 ILEAMTGVVGQVASG

-821 LDSMKFD
+821 LDAMKFD

-849 GFMEQFGQMNIGVSQ
+849 GFMEQFGQMNIGVSE

-896 ITAEEMNTNV
+896 ITAQEMNTNV
-906 SGQTDQMADNMIN
+906 SGQTDQMANNMID
-919 SITRGVDGANTQF
+919 SISRGVEGANNQF

-960 ITSSTQQANTA
+960 ITSSTEQANSA

-1013 KGVDSNLQKIVT
+1013 KGVDSNLQKIVS

-1030 ISRINSVSISGL
+1030 ISRINSISTSGL
-1042 SNLASR
+1042 SNLSSR
-1048 FSSAFNRISS
+1048 FSSAFNNISA

-1077 VNASFSRFASR
+1077 VNASFSQFASR
-1088 FISTNSNMW
+1088 FIATNSNMW
-1097 NKFNSQSTTALN
+1097 NRFNSQSTSALN
-1109 RSYTAFSSNIS
+1109 RNYSAFSSNIS
-1120 RLQSK
+1120 KLQSK
-1125 FTSYANRLKS
+1125 FTSYANKLKS

-1141 NSVVSK
+1141 SAMVNK
-1147 TRQAGNSMASAFS
+1147 TKQAGSSMTSGFS
-1160 RACNRT
+1160 SACNRMT
-1166 TNLVSNMKSR
+1166 SLANSMRSR
-1176 LISIMYSCVGGMRS
+1176 LISIMNSSVGGMRS

-1277 LNSSYSDFNSN
+1277 LNSSFSDFNSN
-1288 NKAMPLVINLRLG
+1288 SNAMPLVINLRLG

>member
-49 ESIGK
+49 ESIGR

-73 QFSEFET
+73 KFADFET

-89 GMTGD
+89 GMAGN
-94 DLKGFGD
+94 DLKAFGN
-101 DIAKMSSVIPVST
+101 DISKMSSVIPVST
-114 KDLLGLS
+114 NDLLGLA

-168 IDVGKNIRQVGNSV
+168 LDVGKSIRQVGNSV

-252 GEKLQNFA
+252 GAKLQNFA
-260 NVAGLSAED
+260 KVAGMSAED

-277 PTEALEDLMKGLDKA
+277 PTEALQDLMKGLDSA

-333 SNDAYNYGN
+333 SNDAYDHGN
-342 DLAEEAAAAWDTLHA
+342 DLAEEAAEAWKTLHA
-357 KLTTLKNTFGNIAK
+357 KLMTLKNTFGNIAK

-387 VNELAQKWFELSDSS
+387 VNEFAKKWFDLSESS
-402 KEAIGQIVLKIGGLL
+402 KKAIGEMILKIGGLL
-417 AAIGPVML
+417 AAIGPVLL

-438 GVLSQIGN
+438 GVLSQVGN
-446 GFKVLTSTFGGFGE
+446 GFKTFSNVAGTALNSFSDGVL
-460 IFSSASSVIKSSL
+460 
-473 DGLNNKFLEFTQVF
+473 NKFAKKIELSMILSGNKLAKLAPMV
-487 PKMGSKAIEGVNIL
+487 GKAVSLANIGMQ
-501 KRIPAQLQSDVGAKV
+501 A
-516 YDVFDKMDFEVQEKW
+516 
-531 KSVISGISN
+531 
-540 GGTKLGSSLGKIFGK
+540 
-555 VGQILNLFG
+555 
-564 INTTNMV
+564 
-571 SVANAAMGSL
+571 L

-591 AGLGVLYSQ
+591 AGLGLLYSK
-600 FGDQIDKLLQ
+600 FGTQIDKLLEV
-610 IAKEKGPE
+610 AKTKGPE

-625 GITEKIPEFVEKG
+625 GIANKIPDFVNQG
-638 TTLVTHFADTLAA
+638 ATLINHFAQALAA
-651 NIPAIM
+651 NLPAILTAGTNIVIALVQSVGNNAGKLIQSALLVVGSFL
-657 EQGVNII
+657 QGVMQN
-664 SALVSSVGSNAG
+664 LP
-676 RLISSAITVIGS
+676 RLIVAGVTLIG
-688 FIGGLV
+688 
-694 TAIPRLLAVGMQ
+694 
-706 FLVQLV
+706 QLIV
-712 QGIVQNIPQILQTA
+712 GIVQNIPMIIATA
-726 VQIVQNFAQSLATN
+726 GRIIAGFIDGLGQSL
-740 APQIIMSGFQLI
+740 PQLLGSGIKIIFE
-752 FSLIKGIIT
+752 LIKGIVQA
-761 NIPAII
+761 IPQIV
-767 SAAWEII
+767 
-774 KALAGG
+774 LAGVEIVMTLG
-780 ILEAMTGVAGKVASG
+780 KSILGALGNIAGSLVTG
-795 VKGFFKNIFSPGKDE
+795 VKGFFKNIFSPGKE
-810 AESAKNDVGTS
+810 EAKN
-821 LDSMKFD
+821 
-828 IDTKTGEAATSATE
+828 TKTDVETEMNGLSSTLDDITSSLGPKFQQ
-842 NASLAKM
+842 NANQAKI
-849 GFMEQFGQMNIGVSQ
+849 GFTSEMSMMSQ
-864 KLAELQANTG
+864 ETQTKLQEMSNATG
-874 MSMDQIQQEITSK
+874 MSMDEIVRTVQEK
-887 GQITKDGIT
+887 GELTKGNLT
-896 ITAEEMNTNV
+896 IKASEMNTNV
-906 SGQTDQMADNMIN
+906 SGQTDEMANNMID
-919 SITRGVDGANTQF
+919 SISRGVDGANTQF

-960 ITSSTQQANTA
+960 ITSSTEQANTA

-996 ILMNVSNSFTNA
+996 ILNNVSNSFTNA

-1013 KGVDSNLQKIVT
+1013 KGVDSNLQKIISAYSST
-1025 SFTSS
+1025 MAKMNSISNSGLNNLSSRFTSS
-1030 ISRINSVSISGL
+1030 
-1042 SNLASR
+1042 
-1048 FSSAFNRISS
+1048 FNRISA
-1058 TVTSGTN
+1058 TVTAGTN
-1065 KVVVSISNMNNR
+1065 RIVVSITNMNNR
-1077 VNASFSRFASR
+1077 VNASFSQFASR
-1088 FISTNSNMW
+1088 FIATNSNMW
-1097 NKFNSQSTTALN
+1097 NRFNSQSTSALN
-1109 RSYTAFSSNIS
+1109 RNYSAFSSNIS
-1120 RLQSK
+1120 KLQSK
-1125 FTSYANRLKS
+1125 FTSYANKVKS

-1141 NSVVSK
+1141 TAVVNK
-1147 TRQAGNSMASAFS
+1147 TRQAGNSMTSGFS
-1160 RACNRT
+1160 SACNRMT
-1166 TNLVSNMKSR
+1166 SLASSMRSR
-1176 LISIMYSCVGGMRS
+1176 LIAIMNSSVGGMRS

-1270 IKGVDTG
+1270 IKGIDTG

-1288 NKAMPLVINLRLG
+1288 SKAMPLVINLRLG

>member
-30 LQTQAGKVSG
+30 LQNQANKVSG

-73 QFSEFET
+73 KFADFET

-89 GMTGD
+89 GLAGN
-94 DLKGFGD
+94 DLKAFGN
-101 DIAKMSSVIPVST
+101 DIAKMSSVIPLST
-114 KDLLGLS
+114 NDLLGLA

-168 IDVGKNIRQVGNSV
+168 LDVGKSIRQVGNSV

-189 ATSEAEIMDMSSR
+189 ATSEAEIMNMSSR

-252 GEKLQNFA
+252 GAKLQNFA
-260 NVAGLSAED
+260 KVAGMSAED

-277 PTEALEDLMKGLDKA
+277 PTEALEDLMKGLDKT

-313 SNAVKSLAQNHEL
+313 ANAVKSLAQNHEL

-333 SNDAYNYGN
+333 SNDAYEHGN
-342 DLAEEAAAAWDTLHA
+342 DLAKEAAEAWKTLHA
-357 KLTTLKNTFGNIAK
+357 KLITFKNTLENIAK

-417 AAIGPVML
+417 AAIGPVLL

-438 GVLSQIGN
+438 GVASQVGNAFKTATGILSNSGSLFTSVSN
-446 GFKVLTSTFGGFGE
+446 GMKNAAG
-460 IFSSASSVIKSSL
+460 SL
-473 DGLNNKFLEFTQVF
+473 GDKFLEVGSKFPAFGDKALEMYDKMSTVPGKIQSGFTSKIGQAVGSLDEKF
-487 PKMGSKAIEGVNIL
+487 GTHFQSMGSK
-501 KRIPAQLQSDVGAKV
+501 VGA
-516 YDVFDKMDFEVQEKW
+516 FGGRL
-531 KSVISGISN
+531 SSG
-540 GGTKLGSSLGKIFGK
+540 LGKAGS
-555 VGQILNLFG
+555 LLSSFG
-564 INTTNMV
+564 INTGNMV
-571 SVANAAMGSL
+571 SMANAAMGSL

-591 AGLGVLYSQ
+591 AGLGLLYSK
-600 FGDQIDKLLQ
+600 FGTQIDKLLEV
-610 IAKEKGPE
+610 AKTKGPE

-625 GITEKIPEFVEKG
+625 GITQKIPEFVEKG
-638 TTLVTHFADTLAA
+638 TTLVTHFADTLAT
-651 NIPAIM
+651 NIPVIM
-657 EQGVNII
+657 QQGVNMI
-664 SALVSSVGSNAG
+664 SALVNSVGSNAG

-694 TAIPRLLAVGMQ
+694 TAIPRLLSIGMQ

-712 QGIVQNIPQILQTA
+712 QGIILNIPQILQTA
-726 VQIVQNFAQSLATN
+726 VQIVQNFAQSLFEN
-740 APQIIMSGFQLI
+740 APQIIMSGFKLI

-849 GFMEQFGQMNIGVSQ
+849 GFMEQFGQMNIGVSE
-864 KLAELQANTG
+864 KLAQLQANTG

-906 SGQTDQMADNMIN
+906 SGQTDEMANNMID

-960 ITSSTQQANTA
+960 ITSSTEQANTA

-996 ILMNVSNSFTNA
+996 ILNNVSNSFTNA

-1030 ISRINSVSISGL
+1030 ISKINSVSTSGL
-1042 SNLASR
+1042 SNLSSR
-1048 FSSAFNRISS
+1048 FSAAFNNISA
-1058 TVTSGTN
+1058 TVSAGTN

-1077 VNASFSRFASR
+1077 VNASFSQFASR
-1088 FISTNSNMW
+1088 FIATNSNMW
-1097 NKFNSQSTTALN
+1097 NRFNAQSTSALN
-1109 RSYTAFSSNIS
+1109 RSYSAFSSNIS
-1120 RLQSK
+1120 KLQSK

-1135 LNNSMW
+1135 LNTSMW
-1141 NSVVSK
+1141 NAVVNK
-1147 TRQAGNSMASAFS
+1147 TRQAGSSMASGFS
-1160 RACNRT
+1160 SACNRMAS
-1166 TNLVSNMKSR
+1166 LASSMRSR
-1176 LISIMYSCVGGMRS
+1176 LVSIMYSCVGGMRS
-1190 AGYNAGMG
+1190 AGYSAGTG

-1206 RGSIMGLASSIAASV
+1206 SGSIMGLASSIAASV

-1270 IKGVDTG
+1270 IRGVDTG
-1277 LNSSYSDFNSN
+1277 LNSSYGDFNTNS
-1288 NKAMPLVINLRLG
+1288 KAMPLVINLRLG

>member
-49 ESIGK
+49 ESIGR

-62 PLGAAFTYAGK
+62 PLGVAFTYAGK
-73 QFSEFET
+73 KFADFET

-89 GMTGD
+89 GMAGN
-94 DLKGFGD
+94 DLKAFGN
-101 DIAKMSSVIPVST
+101 DISKMSSVIPVST
-114 KDLLGLS
+114 NDLLGLA

-168 IDVGKNIRQVGNSV
+168 LDVGKSIRQVGNSV

-189 ATSEAEIMDMSSR
+189 ATSEAEIMNMSSR

-252 GEKLQNFA
+252 GAKLQNFA
-260 NVAGLSAED
+260 KVAGMSAED

-333 SNDAYNYGN
+333 SNDAYNHGN
-342 DLAEEAAAAWDTLHA
+342 DLAKEAAEAWKTLHA

-377 APALKDMVDK
+377 APALKDIVDR
-387 VNELAQKWFELSDSS
+387 VNEFAKKWFELSDTS

-417 AAIGPVML
+417 AAIGPVLL

-438 GVLSQIGN
+438 GVLSQVGN
-446 GFKVLTSTFGGFGE
+446 GFKT
-460 IFSSASSVIKSSL
+460 FSSVAGNSL
-473 DGLNNKFLEFTQVF
+473 KNVLIITGKVLNVFMSGITGGVFGKFV
-487 PKMGSKAIEGVNIL
+487 KAIQLSMILSGTELSKFAPMVEKAVSLANIGMQ
-501 KRIPAQLQSDVGAKV
+501 A
-516 YDVFDKMDFEVQEKW
+516 
-531 KSVISGISN
+531 
-540 GGTKLGSSLGKIFGK
+540 
-555 VGQILNLFG
+555 
-564 INTTNMV
+564 
-571 SVANAAMGSL
+571 L

-591 AGLGVLYSQ
+591 AGLGLLYSK
-600 FGDQIDKLLQ
+600 FGTQIDKLLEV
-610 IAKEKGPE
+610 AKTKGPE

-625 GITEKIPEFVEKG
+625 GIASKIPDFVNQG
-638 TTLVTHFADTLAA
+638 ATLVNHFAQAIAA
-651 NIPAIM
+651 NLPAILTAGTNIVIALVQSVGNNAGKLIQSALLVVGSFL
-657 EQGVNII
+657 QGVMQN
-664 SALVSSVGSNAG
+664 LP
-676 RLISSAITVIGS
+676 RLIVAGVTLIG
-688 FIGGLV
+688 
-694 TAIPRLLAVGMQ
+694 
-706 FLVQLV
+706 QLIV
-712 QGIVQNIPQILQTA
+712 GIVQNIPMIIATA
-726 VQIVQNFAQSLATN
+726 GRIIAGFIDGIGQS
-740 APQIIMSGFQLI
+740 APQLLGSGIKIIFE
-752 FSLIKGIIT
+752 LIKGIVQA
-761 NIPAII
+761 IPQIV
-767 SAAWEII
+767 
-774 KALAGG
+774 LAGVEIVMTLG
-780 ILEAMTGVAGKVASG
+780 KSILGALGNIGGKLVSG
-795 VKGFFKNIFSPGKDE
+795 VKGFFKNIFSPGKEE
-810 AESAKNDVGTS
+810 ATN
-821 LDSMKFD
+821 
-828 IDTKTGEAATSATE
+828 TKTDVETEMNGLSNTLDDITSSLGPKFQQ
-842 NASLAKM
+842 NANQAKI
-849 GFMEQFGQMNIGVSQ
+849 GFTSEMSMMSQ
-864 KLAELQANTG
+864 ETQTKLQEMSNATG
-874 MSMDQIQQEITSK
+874 MSMDEIVRTVQEK
-887 GQITKDGIT
+887 GELTKGNLT
-896 ITAEEMNTNV
+896 IKASEMNTNV
-906 SGQTDQMADNMIN
+906 SGQTDEMANNMID
-919 SITRGVDGANTQF
+919 SISRGVDGANTQF

-960 ITSSTQQANTA
+960 ITSSTEQANSA

-996 ILMNVSNSFTNA
+996 ILNNVSNSFTNA

-1030 ISRINSVSISGL
+1030 ISRINSVSTSGL
-1042 SNLASR
+1042 SNLSSR
-1048 FSSAFNRISS
+1048 FSAAFNNISA
-1058 TVTSGTN
+1058 TVSAGTN

-1077 VNASFSRFASR
+1077 VNASFSQFASR
-1088 FISTNSNMW
+1088 FISTNANMW
-1097 NKFNSQSTTALN
+1097 NRFNSQSTSALN
-1109 RSYTAFSSNIS
+1109 RNYSAFSSNIS
-1120 RLQSK
+1120 KLQSK
-1125 FTSYANRLKS
+1125 FTSYANKVKS
-1135 LNNSMW
+1135 LNTSMW
-1141 NSVVSK
+1141 NAVVNK
-1147 TRQAGNSMASAFS
+1147 TRQAGNSMASGFS
-1160 RACNRT
+1160 SACNRMT
-1166 TNLVSNMKSR
+1166 SLASSMRSR

-1255 SKRYVNNAVDGLSNT
+1255 SKRYVNNAVDGLSNS

-1277 LNSSYSDFNSN
+1277 LNSSFGDFNTNS
-1288 NKAMPLVINLRLG
+1288 KAMPLVINLRLG

-1313 QEQGKD
+1313 LEQGKD

>member
-30 LQTQAGKVSG
+30 LQTQAGKVSS

-73 QFSEFET
+73 QFSDFET

-89 GMTGD
+89 GMAGN

-101 DIAKMSSVIPVST
+101 DIAKMASVIPVST

-260 NVAGLSAED
+260 KVAGMSAED

-277 PTEALEDLMKGLDKA
+277 PTEALEDLMKGLDSA

-377 APALKDMVDK
+377 APALKDIVDK
-387 VNELAQKWFELSDSS
+387 VNEFAKKWFDLSETS
-402 KEAIGQIVLKIGGLL
+402 KKAIGEMILKIGGLL
-417 AAIGPVML
+417 AAVGPVLL

-438 GVLSQIGN
+438 GVLSQVGN
-446 GFKVLTSTFGGFGE
+446 AFKMFSGNASSALNSFTGGALSSLAKKTELSVLT
-460 IFSSASSVIKSSL
+460 
-473 DGLNNKFLEFTQVF
+473 
-487 PKMGSKAIEGVNIL
+487 
-501 KRIPAQLQSDVGAKV
+501 VGAKLA
-516 YDVFDKMDFEVQEKW
+516 
-531 KSVISGISN
+531 
-540 GGTKLGSSLGKIFGK
+540 KLSPMVGKAVSL
-555 VGQILNLFG
+555 
-564 INTTNMV
+564 
-571 SVANAAMGSL
+571 ANIGMQAL

-591 AGLGVLYSQ
+591 AGLGLLYSK
-600 FGDQIDKLLQ
+600 FGTQIDKLLEV
-610 IAKEKGPE
+610 AKTKGPE

-625 GITEKIPEFVEKG
+625 GIASKIP
-638 TTLVTHFADTLAA
+638 TLVNQGATLINHFAQALAA
-651 NIPAIM
+651 NLPAILTAGTNIVIALVQSVGNNAGKLIQSALLVVGSFL
-657 EQGVNII
+657 QGVMQN
-664 SALVSSVGSNAG
+664 LP
-676 RLISSAITVIGS
+676 RLIVAGVTLIG
-688 FIGGLV
+688 
-694 TAIPRLLAVGMQ
+694 
-706 FLVQLV
+706 QLIV
-712 QGIVQNIPQILQTA
+712 GIVQNIPMIIATA
-726 VQIVQNFAQSLATN
+726 GRIIAGFIDGIGQS
-740 APQIIMSGFQLI
+740 APQLLGSGIKIIFE
-752 FSLIKGIIT
+752 LIKGIVQA
-761 NIPAII
+761 IPQII
-767 SAAWEII
+767 
-774 KALAGG
+774 LAGVEIVMALG
-780 ILEAMTGVAGKVASG
+780 KSILGALGNIAGSLVSG
-795 VKGFFKNIFSPGKDE
+795 VKGFFKNIFSPGKEE
-810 AESAKNDVGTS
+810 ATN
-821 LDSMKFD
+821 
-828 IDTKTGEAATSATE
+828 TKTDVETEMNSLSSTLDEMTSSLGPKFQQ
-842 NASLAKM
+842 NANQAKV
-849 GFMEQFGQMNIGVSQ
+849 GFTSEMAMMSQ
-864 KLAELQANTG
+864 ETQTKLQEMANATG
-874 MSMDQIQQEITSK
+874 MSMDQIVRTVQEK
-887 GQITKDGIT
+887 GELTKGNLT
-896 ITAEEMNTNV
+896 IKASEMNTNV

-960 ITSSTQQANTA
+960 ITSSTEQANSA

-1013 KGVDSNLQKIVT
+1013 KGVDSNLQKIVS

-1030 ISRINSVSISGL
+1030 ISRINSVSTSGL
-1042 SNLASR
+1042 SNLSSR
-1048 FSSAFNRISS
+1048 FSAAFNNISA
-1058 TVTSGTN
+1058 TVTAGTN

-1077 VNASFSRFASR
+1077 VNASFSQFASR
-1088 FISTNSNMW
+1088 FIATNSNMW
-1097 NKFNSQSTTALN
+1097 NRFNSQSTSALN
-1109 RSYTAFSSNIS
+1109 RNYSAFSSNIS
-1120 RLQSK
+1120 KLQSK

-1141 NSVVSK
+1141 SAVVSR
-1147 TRQAGNSMASAFS
+1147 TRQAGSSMASGFS
-1160 RACNRT
+1160 SACNRM
-1166 TNLVSNMKSR
+1166 VSLASSMRNR
-1176 LISIMYSCVGGMRS
+1176 LISIMNSSVGGMRS